1 MTQWKWYRWNSRQT
15 ANTSQRHS
23 KNRQRMAHKLRT
35 NWHYNLVACE
45 FSEKPS
51 ASDDRQ
57 IEFDPE
63 AIRGGDQIF
72 QESEISPEAA

>member
-1 MTQWKWYRWNSRQT
+1 MTQWKWYRWDSRQT

-45 FSEKPS
+45 SPKSPLHLMT
-51 ASDDRQ
+51 DRSNS
-57 IEFDPE
+57 ILKLFGV
-63 AIRGGDQIF
+63 AIRF
-72 QESEISPEAA
+72 SRKAKLVRKRP